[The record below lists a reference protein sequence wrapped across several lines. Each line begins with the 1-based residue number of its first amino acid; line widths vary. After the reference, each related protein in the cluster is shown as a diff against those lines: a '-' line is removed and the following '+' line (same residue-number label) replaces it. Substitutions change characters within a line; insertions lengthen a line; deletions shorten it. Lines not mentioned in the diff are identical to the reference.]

1 MKRRKP
7 IFDTKKSER
16 KSRAIEAYQSGLPVA
31 QIAENLNC
39 SRETIYRWLKSSREI
54 FSKKKIRAS
63 KSWSSEVRFLVL
75 EFFVLLRA
83 PSLRILSLQ
92 LRQYAALNLSE
103 AQLRGILKKMSVYEW
118 KPSRF
123 YSRVVNESKM
133 SLPRRALADGSAGE
147 KEIAPSALE
156 HLELLSS
163 SNPQAIKK
171 GRREEAV
178 EPGVFA

>member
-1 MKRRKP
+1 MKRRKL

-16 KSRAIEAYQSGLPVA
+16 KSRAIEAYRSGLPVA

-39 SRETIYRWLKSSREI
+39 SRETIYRWLKNSREV
-54 FSKKKIRAS
+54 FSKKKIRAP

-83 PSLRILSLQ
+83 PSLRILALS
-92 LRQYAALNLSE
+92 LRQRAALDLSE
-103 AQLRGILKKMSVYEW
+103 AQLRGILKKMSLYEW
-118 KPSRF
+118 RPSRF
-123 YSRVVNESKM
+123 YSRVVTESKI
-133 SLPRRALADGSAGE
+133 SLPHRAPADGSERE
-147 KEIAPSALE
+147 KEIAPTALGHSE
-156 HLELLSS
+156 WRGSS
-163 SNPQAIKK
+163 DPRAIKR